1 MNTADLTALLGRLR
15 AEPRKS
21 EWLEFK
27 ANRYEPQAIGEHPCL
42 ANAFRTLEPGRLPNG
57 L

>member
-1 MNTADLTALLGRLR
+1 MNTADLAALLDRLR

-27 ANRYEPQAIGEHPCL
+27 ATRLAQPLRSRYRSAL
-42 ANAFRTLEPGRLPNG
+42 R
-57 L
+57 